1 MTVDEFRHSQTNF
14 RPNIRVEP
22 LGRDQSRISGYVEA

>member
-14 RPNIRVEP
+14 HSNIRVEP
-22 LGRDQSRISGYVEA
+22 LSRDQSRVSDFP